1 MTDLTSIHNEI
12 SPVADLPHRNKDEGI
27 LASYQ
32 GERPPYP
39 AWALTALEDAPVV
52 TTLTVDGADIEILT
66 WGKAGDP
73 GVLLL
78 HGNGASAD
86 WWRFIA
92 PSLAKSG
99 KHVVALSFSGMGGSQ
114 WRETYTMD
122 TFVREIMA
130 VIDVTKLA
138 TPTCAPVIVGH
149 SFGGYPALMASLRHS
164 DKIGGLILLDTS
176 IEPPGEEW
184 TGPPVRTGP
193 NRVYNTMTDALA
205 RFRLA
210 PPQPCDNHWALDY
223 IARTSLKSVEGGW
236 TWKFDPFLWNNFNF
250 EPVADLA
257 KDLQVP
263 TIIMR
268 GATSYLMADKVW
280 TYMKSIFPDKTGYV
294 TIPQANHH
302 LMLDQPIATI
312 AALEAALAGFS
323 LLPTRLEQS

>member
-1 MTDLTSIHNEI
+1 
-12 SPVADLPHRNKDEGI
+12 
-27 LASYQ
+27 
-32 GERPPYP
+32 
-39 AWALTALEDAPVV
+39 
-52 TTLTVDGADIEILT
+52 
-66 WGKAGDP
+66 
-73 GVLLL
+73 
-78 HGNGASAD
+78 
-86 WWRFIA
+86 
-92 PSLAKSG
+92 
-99 KHVVALSFSGMGGSQ
+99 
-114 WRETYTMD
+114 MD

-302 LMLDQPIATI
+302 LMLDQPIGTI

-323 LLPTRLEQS
+323 LLPTRPEQS